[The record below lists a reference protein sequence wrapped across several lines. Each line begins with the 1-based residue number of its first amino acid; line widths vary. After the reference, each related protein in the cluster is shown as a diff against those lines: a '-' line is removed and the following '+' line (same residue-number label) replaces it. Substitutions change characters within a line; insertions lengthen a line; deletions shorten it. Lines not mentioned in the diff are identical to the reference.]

1 MKKSISF
8 LIIPTMLISSCALTS
23 RCSALWDK
31 IFHRNKQQ
39 DVITID
45 SIVSGLE
52 KLETLDSFTVK
63 TDVTFTGTD
72 SKNISGEY
80 VPTSSSIDMHY
91 TVEQVGKNS
100 RTLMSYASTETTKI
114 SEVKKVLKVSDEEV
128 MNALL
133 EAKYNSLESEW
144 SDSDVLI
151 DKSKDE
157 VKFVSTTKEEE
168 TFVLYDEEA
177 HQTFDYSIDDD
188 EDDIEYN
195 VEEGGMGLIDTKD
208 IIEAVK
214 KGTINGD
221 TVTATID
228 GTEVVIKVSLSNGY
242 ISKLEA
248 DVNETTHLAIEYSKF
263 NETSFEIPAGA
274 HKPVCKWKHDGQT
287 PFHYHKTEAGHKR
300 YCANCY
306 KFLDESETEHVHAH
320 NGDKVCE
327 LCGYLAGTDDAD
339 TKTVPGFERGEKG
352 YFLEAKAVGQVYANV
367 SVYYN
372 DKFSVEESDSSGA
385 TIRYY
390 VFLEDNVIV
399 VGKQSSTKL
408 TDCCLNK
415 KEYVF
420 DIYRNL
426 SSDTMATIYET
437 YQSEGYNHNSSL
449 AAIKTYL
456 SSLTKNATTSGRLYE
471 ISHTYHFEDPVVI
484 DECHKY
490 TSSRCSECGALLS
503 ANIQTSHTGTLLEQE
518 TVIDACHKLIKKDCP
533 VCHEHTEEIKTEH
546 AASEPRLEETVIDPC
561 HKLIK
566 GYCSTCG
573 DYLGKMVQANHTG
586 STKLVNIQVDSCTTR
601 ILTVCTSCEC
611 IVNEE
616 SISNHEHVTEVT
628 CGYADLADYGLSEK
642 LSTSDSVSTFVFN
655 YCEDCHKVSDGLV
668 KEYGSGMSMDHPYYE
683 SYYTLHNI
691 SGSYDQTSSQYGQ
704 FDHSLDEHG
713 ICIYCHS
720 KVVTMGDE
728 SIGFIARYNTQYE
741 YWYDYYFYNKTTG
754 SHIWI
759 SEFDYSPEEGTD
771 DIGGY
776 YEYTNDSYPGVAV
789 RVYAGE
795 NGYDAIKVFYN
806 NLSESVVIRKTDF
819 AH

>member
-1 MKKSISF
+1 
-8 LIIPTMLISSCALTS
+8 
-23 RCSALWDK
+23 
-31 IFHRNKQQ
+31 
-39 DVITID
+39 
-45 SIVSGLE
+45 
-52 KLETLDSFTVK
+52 
-63 TDVTFTGTD
+63 
-72 SKNISGEY
+72 
-80 VPTSSSIDMHY
+80 
-91 TVEQVGKNS
+91 
-100 RTLMSYASTETTKI
+100 
-114 SEVKKVLKVSDEEV
+114 
-128 MNALL
+128 
-133 EAKYNSLESEW
+133 
-144 SDSDVLI
+144 
-151 DKSKDE
+151 
-157 VKFVSTTKEEE
+157 
-168 TFVLYDEEA
+168 
-177 HQTFDYSIDDD
+177 
-188 EDDIEYN
+188 
-195 VEEGGMGLIDTKD
+195 MGLIDTKD

-248 DVNETTHLAIEYSKF
+248 DVDETTHLAIEYSKY

-274 HKPVCKWKHDGQT
+274 HKPVCKWNHDGQT

-320 NGDKVCE
+320 NSDKVCE

-408 TDCCLNK
+408 TDCCLDK

-426 SSDTMATIYET
+426 SSNTMTTIYET

-449 AAIKTYL
+449 VAIKTYL

-471 ISHTYHFEDPVVI
+471 ISHTYHFEDPLVI
-484 DECHKY
+484 DACHKY
-490 TSSRCSECGALLS
+490 TSSRCSECGVLLS
-503 ANIQTSHTGTLLEQE
+503 AYIQTSHTGTLVEQE

-546 AASEPRLEETVIDPC
+546 TASEPRLEETVIDPC

-573 DYLGKMVQANHTG
+573 DYLGKMMQANHTG
-586 STKLVNIQVDSCTTR
+586 STKLVNIQVDSCTTK
-601 ILTVCTSCEC
+601 ILTICESCEC

-616 SISNHEHVTEVT
+616 SISNHEHVETVI
-628 CGYADLADYGLSEK
+628 CGYDELGEYGLFSHLGYVSNE
-642 LSTSDSVSTFVFN
+642 STFEFGF
-655 YCEDCHKVSDGLV
+655 CTDCHQVYNSQV
-668 KEYGSGMSMDHPYYE
+668 KEYNSWTDMDHPYSNT
-683 SYYTLHNI
+683 SYTVHDFSN
-691 SGSYDQTSSQYGQ
+691 GYDNTSSESGM
-704 FDHSLDEHG
+704 FDHQLDDD
-713 ICIYCHS
+713 CMCVFCHA
-720 KVVTMGDE
+720 KVAVLGDE
-728 SIGFIARYNTQYE
+728 EIGFIAKYE
-741 YWYDYYFYNKTTG
+741 YSWWQYWFYNKTTG
-754 SHIWI
+754 EHIDLVDFDSTPESGYEDGLLYEIYTNASYPNI
-759 SEFDYSPEEGTD
+759 SVRRNYDSNTDVDNLVISYGTD
-771 DIGGY
+771 QSITISRADFGY
-776 YEYTNDSYPGVAV
+776 QA
-789 RVYAGE
+789 
-795 NGYDAIKVFYN
+795 
-806 NLSESVVIRKTDF
+806 
-819 AH
+819 